1 MPPFRHQIVPR
12 LAPGCSGSEK
22 VLLQSRPFGQKMSAQ
37 GRIIAPIWGPKRL
50 QKETRKFQKIIKI
63 PLFVARLSFWHPL
76 AVFGVH
82 FCSPGRPF
90 WPHYAA
96 GHVFCCRIVLGQVYL
111 CLSVVIVTVISAPFK
126 SRCARKCTNL
136 LIFM

>member
-1 MPPFRHQIVPR
+1 MSL
-12 LAPGCSGSEK
+12 LAYN
-22 VLLQSRPFGQKMSAQ
+22 LLAFWASILATKISLIFTL
-37 GRIIAPIWGPKRL
+37 ILGPKRL
-50 QKETRKFQKIIKI
+50 QKGTRKFQKIIKI

-82 FCSPGRPF
+82 FCSPGHPF
-90 WPHYAA
+90 WPHY
-96 GHVFCCRIVLGQVYL
+96 GRWGCFFCQIVLGQVYL
-111 CLSVVIVTVISAPFK
+111 WLSVVIVTVISAPFK